1 MNEFS
6 NQFDKEYQLLFKN
19 IKDSFRKQNTLDQE
33 NDFTTFLPIKKN
45 FDLDSLSFDEEIKF
59 NIPFQ
64 LNEDNSSSLNIL
76 KIQNDM
82 NFLNEKENIY
92 QDNNYLITTKRKK
105 YSQKQGKI
113 FIIRKIV
120 KLGRKKKFS
129 FGKGKHD
136 KFQKDNLIRKFK
148 AHFMNNILD
157 FVNSCFLIN
166 YNGKRKNHI
175 KIIKKLSSFKIKLIS
190 KEENL
195 KWLDT
200 KLKYI
205 LSQRITSKIHC
216 ENDFNIKLIKRIYE
230 EGKEKKVIN
239 ILEKTV
245 REFWHIYK
253 YGTTDQYY
261 LGFKTLNDDV
271 KFFRLKGES
280 ENYINLYKSICFEYE
295 TIFQNIIGRKKV
307 KNKNA

>member
-6 NQFDKEYQLLFKN
+6 NQFDKEFQLLFEN
-19 IKDSFRKQNTLDQE
+19 IKDSFKKQNAMEKE
-33 NDFTTFLPIKKN
+33 NDDTTFLPIKKN
-45 FDLDSLSFDEEIKF
+45 LDLDSLSFDEENKF
-59 NIPFQ
+59 DFLFQ
-64 LNEDNSSSLNIL
+64 LNKDISSSLNIF
-76 KIQNDM
+76 KIQKDM
-82 NFLNEKENIY
+82 NFLIEKENIY
-92 QDNNYLITTKRKK
+92 QDNNYLMKTKRKK

-113 FIIRKIV
+113 FIIRKII

-129 FGKGKHD
+129 FCKGKHD

-148 AHFMNNILD
+148 AHLINNILD

-216 ENDFNIKLIKRIYE
+216 ENDFNAKLIKRIYE

-239 ILEKTV
+239 VLEKTI

-261 LGFKTLNDDV
+261 LGFKTL
-271 KFFRLKGES
+271 KRHSLRPTA
-280 ENYINLYKSICFEYE
+280 SI
-295 TIFQNIIGRKKV
+295 TTTPV
-307 KNKNA
+307 